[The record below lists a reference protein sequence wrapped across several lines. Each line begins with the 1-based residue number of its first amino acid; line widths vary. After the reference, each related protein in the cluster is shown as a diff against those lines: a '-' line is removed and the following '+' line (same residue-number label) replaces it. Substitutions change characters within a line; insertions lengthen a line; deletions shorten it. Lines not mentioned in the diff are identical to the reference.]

1 MSARHLPPIAR
12 ALRALRGGGAI
23 LAVSLACTSVAHAR
37 PQPMKPAVSPRTQA
51 AASATELGVSQSCT
65 LNGKKLWGKVEVV
78 KAFPDFKVQVV
89 QAFPDIKV
97 QKVQAFPDS
106 CGKWQFVK
114 AFPDFKIQF
123 VQAFPDLKVQFVTAF
138 PGVP

>member
-1 MSARHLPPIAR
+1 MSAHHL
-12 ALRALRGGGAI
+12 L
-23 LAVSLACTSVAHAR
+23 SLFAASLICASVAHAR
-37 PQPMKPAVSPRTQA
+37 PAKRPPTMKSAVSSQVQP
-51 AASATELGVSQSCT
+51 TELGVSQSCT

-78 KAFPDFKVQVV
+78 KAFPDFKVQKV
-89 QAFPDIKV
+89 QAFPDLKV